1 MIMLLTSA
9 AKKLAAGKA
18 KKPKKFKPGEGGT
31 DSGERHLAAAKG
43 SVVIKP
49 KAAIVPK
56 ITTSYYKSINANV
69 SSKGGG
75 EEGSYGALVK
85 TLDSVTQNVNTLT
98 QIKQNELANEKNR
111 SAAQRKALQD
121 AQKKSKEDQA
131 ELKEEKEITRKTT
144 KIAGPKST
152 LFDGAMNFLKG
163 FVFSTAIMQLLNWF
177 SDPKKTA
184 QIFKFLEDNFVAMF
198 IGTMAIVGTIA
209 ASSLLSLGGLFTLGL
224 PLFFKLAGLLA
235 SILLSPP
242 GLVALG
248 VLGLIALFATPTAK
262 YDEITGENAVWKQPG
277 LKPAQRKAIIEGIFG
292 HLTPDKWDPEALK
305 LYKETLQELKLDFD
319 KSIAALEPQRARA
332 RATIEQQRREGFFD
346 PQTPAIPGQA
356 SKTLAAAAQSM
367 KGFSSAAGPDGGRN
381 GCVWAVNK
389 VFAKAG
395 LKTPWG
401 SSNWVPDAEEAMIRD
416 GYQPVKP
423 GEQQGG
429 DLYIAPGQKHVGIVL
444 DNGNIISNSSNK
456 AAFTWEDTPAAYA
469 AEYGGEGKYYRMPAQ
484 VKPAQPAGPDALDQA
499 SAVSKKAPYEEQV
512 AQTVIIPV
520 QSQGG
525 QQSSPGGGVQFAMIP
540 DTGSLNRYYD
550 HTIQSTLYNA

>member
-1 MIMLLTSA
+1 MMMLLTGALKNIASKKKDKKDKKGA
-9 AKKLAAGKA
+9 LAKR
-18 KKPKKFKPGEGGT
+18 GGT
-31 DSGERHLAAAKG
+31 EETKTSKPN
-43 SVVIKP
+43 SIVVKP
-49 KAAIVPK
+49 RAAIVPTIK
-56 ITTSYYKSINANV
+56 TSYYRSINTSIV
-69 SSKGGG
+69 PKQGG

-98 QIKQNELANEKNR
+98 QIKQNELANEKR
-111 SAAQRKALQD
+111 KSVAQAKSLQD
-121 AQKKSKEDQA
+121 AQKKSKEEQS
-131 ELKEEKEITRKTT
+131 EIKEQKDVVKNSA
-144 KIAGPKST
+144 KIAGPKSSI
-152 LFDGAMNFLKG
+152 FDGALNFLKG

-209 ASSLLSLGGLFTLGL
+209 ASSLLSLGGLLTIGL

-242 GLVALG
+242 GLVALAA
-248 VLGLIALFATPTAK
+248 LGLIAVFAAPTAK
-262 YDEITGENAVWKQPG
+262 YDEITGPNAVWKQPG
-277 LKPAQRKAIIEGIFG
+277 LKPAQRKAIIEGTFG

-305 LYKETLQELKLDFD
+305 MYKQTLQELKLDFD
-319 KSIAALEPQRARA
+319 KSIAALEPQRARS
-332 RATIEQQRREGFFD
+332 RAIIEQQIKDGFFN

-367 KGFSSAAGPDGGRN
+367 KGFSSAAAPDGGRN

-401 SSNWVPDAEEAMIRD
+401 SSNWVPDAENAMIKD
-416 GYQPVKP
+416 GYQYIEP
-423 GEQQGG
+423 GNQQPG

-444 DNGNIISNSSNK
+444 DNGNIISNSSSK
-456 AAFTWEDTPAAYA
+456 AAFSWEASPAAYA

-484 VKPAQPAGPDALDQA
+484 VKPAQPAGPNALDQA
-499 SAVSKKAPYEEQV
+499 SSVSKKASYEEQV
-512 AQTVIIPV
+512 AQTLIVPV
-520 QSQGG
+520 ASGGG
-525 QQSSPGGGVQFAMIP
+525 QQVSGGGGTKFAMIP
-540 DTGSLNRYYD
+540 DTGALNRYYD